1 MLQKGLLAALGSAL
15 LFGTGTSLAILLLTH
30 ISPWL
35 LAGLFNLGS
44 GIGLTG
50 LRTY

>member
-1 MLQKGLLAALGSAL
+1 MLQKDFLLHWDL
-15 LFGTGTSLAILLLTH
+15 LCYSGQERHSQYITPPH

-50 LRTY
+50 Y